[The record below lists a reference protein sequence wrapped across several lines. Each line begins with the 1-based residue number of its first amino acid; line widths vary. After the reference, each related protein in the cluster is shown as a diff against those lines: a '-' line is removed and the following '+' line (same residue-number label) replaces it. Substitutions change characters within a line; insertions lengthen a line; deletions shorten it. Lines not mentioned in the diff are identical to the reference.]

1 MLPGALCR
9 RRARQLRAAGNL
21 RCDHRS
27 PNSHVSARSRGS
39 RRKQAPSNGLVSS
52 TGPFSAPR
60 KAAGP
65 SIIGVLSPPVS
76 GPPQHI
82 HHREDENFVLHSGRY
97 GFWLDGDIA
106 PKGSGETVFVPR
118 GREHTYRVARTVPS
132 RHLTVLTPGGLEASS
147 KPWRLMG
154 TAFPKTCRPSR
165 HAPDAS
171 T

>member
-1 MLPGALCR
+1 MAWCR
-9 RRARQLRAAGNL
+9 LQDHSPPQGKRR
-21 RCDHRS
+21 DHRLS
-27 PNSHVSARSRGS
+27 
-39 RRKQAPSNGLVSS
+39 
-52 TGPFSAPR
+52 
-60 KAAGP
+60 
-65 SIIGVLSPPVS
+65 GVFSPPGS

-165 HAPDAS
+165 HGPYAS

>member
-1 MLPGALCR
+1 MLPGAHCR

-65 SIIGVLSPPVS
+65 SIIGGFFATRLRPAPAH
-76 GPPQHI
+76 PPQGG
-82 HHREDENFVLHSGRY
+82 RELVLHSGRY